1 MQIARYFLSYL
12 LLAVLLVSFL
22 AYPLFET
29 LQYTLLHE
37 TQLGQLSF
45 RKMVDRLYLV
55 TVAIV
60 IIYMVKRYRLAD
72 ARAIGLVVA
81 PTKAAAIFGKGF
93 MLGAIVIVL
102 SGTVLVLFDIR
113 YLLQSSYE
121 ISLPK
126 LVLVS
131 FFTALLV
138 ALVEETFF
146 RGILLSRNHPGD
158 FLWGAVLT
166 SSLLY
171 ATVHFATPGLVL
183 EVDEVGWFS
192 AFLILFSAFH
202 KLSEPQFIGSFL
214 TLFIFGVYL
223 CFLRSHYR
231 HLWASIGV
239 HTGAVMLLKLYFE
252 TTQVD
257 KQSARYWLVG
267 NYDNVTGYLTALVLL
282 VVLAGHWY
290 LAKKFRPPA

>member
-1 MQIARYFLSYL
+1 MQIARFFLSYL
-12 LLAVLLVSFL
+12 LLAILLVSFL

-37 TQLGQLSF
+37 TPLGQLSF

-60 IIYMVKRYRLAD
+60 IIYMLKRYRLAD

-81 PTKAAAIFGKGF
+81 PTKAAAIFAQGF
-93 MLGAIVIVL
+93 MLGATVIVL
-102 SGTVLVLFDIR
+102 SGTLLVLFDVR
-113 YLLQSSYE
+113 YLLHSSFDD
-121 ISLPK
+121 SLPK

-131 FFTALLV
+131 FFLALLV
-138 ALVEETFF
+138 ALVEESFF
-146 RGILLSRNHPGD
+146 RGILLSRNGQGD
-158 FLWGAVLT
+158 FLWGAALI

-171 ATVHFATPGLVL
+171 ATVHFAKPGLAL

-192 AFLILFSAFH
+192 AFPVLFSAFH

-223 CFLRSHYR
+223 CFLRNLYR

-239 HTGAVMLLKLYFE
+239 HTGTVLLLKLFFE
-252 TTQVD
+252 TTRVD
-257 KQSARYWLVG
+257 KQSALYWLVG
-267 NYDNVTGYLTALVLL
+267 NYDHMTGYLTALVLL
-282 VVLAGHWY
+282 VVLLGHWC
-290 LAKKFRPPA
+290 LARKFRLPA